1 FMMKTTDEV
10 VEAICDAIFTVEST
24 QVVETYSEY
33 DQKPISFS
41 NALELAKY
49 ISECLAKP
57 NGLVDLSIVYP
68 EMGSRPILKK
78 IELDPKRVK
87 EYKFRYTWGGWG
99 LISVQISLSDQKLC
113 ARVSANSE
121 SRATKW
127 ASTYPEFGPVSNW
140 NWAAV
145 KRHKDRLSRV
155 LKKYA

>member
-1 FMMKTTDEV
+1 MKTTDEV

-49 ISECLAKP
+49 ILECLAKP

-155 LKKYA
+155 PKKYA